1 MKRAP
6 TRSAILTAERRL
18 AQSRYDTV
26 ESFRRLRSA
35 LRSRI
40 MQPSSLALAGG
51 LAVLIGFWLV
61 HRKPRTKRAAN
72 GTSTSIAGLAIA
84 LLIRPGWQRF
94 SGFLKDSW
102 ASPRPAASVPTSQS
116 TSEMADPAAT
126 APTR

>member
-26 ESFRRLRSA
+26 ESYRRLRSA
-35 LRSRI
+35 LRSQLL
-40 MQPSSLALAGG
+40 QPSSLALAGG

-61 HRKPRTKRAAN
+61 RRKPRAERAAN

-84 LLIRPGWQRF
+84 LLIRLGWQRF

-102 ASPRPAASVPTSQS
+102 ASPRPAASVS
-116 TSEMADPAAT
+116 TSSETADPTAT
-126 APTR
+126 AAAR